1 MGKRFAYVGN
11 YTVTQHNDGTASV
24 SCDVDGDEVIIARC
38 DDWSSA
44 VSTAWVVTGHDG
56 VHGWEVAA

>member
-1 MGKRFAYVGN
+1 MRKRFAYVGN
-11 YTVTQHNDGTASV
+11 YTVTQHKDGTASV

-38 DDWSSA
+38 DDWPSA

-56 VHGWEVAA
+56 VDGWEVAA